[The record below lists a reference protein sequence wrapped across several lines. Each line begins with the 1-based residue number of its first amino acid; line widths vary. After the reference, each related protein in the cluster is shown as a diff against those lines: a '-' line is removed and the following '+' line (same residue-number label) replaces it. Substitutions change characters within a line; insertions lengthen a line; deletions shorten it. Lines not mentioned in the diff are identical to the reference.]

1 MDKVLKVKIT
11 DKIKKEAEVDPELKY
26 INQYNTGLT
35 PDEFK
40 KFYSWAKNKYGSHDN
55 ILREMGAYDIQGA
68 WKLQNSGKSIVD
80 PNTGHGP
87 DTFKKPNHI
96 TFSNQSQY
104 HNEQM
109 PGGSWFQQDNKWKFK
124 PSQTIM
130 QHYTKPQLQEYF
142 NKNEKDVDL
151 LFD

>member
-1 MDKVLKVKIT
+1 MDKFLKVKIT
-11 DKIKKEAEVDPELKY
+11 DKIKKEAETDPELKY
-26 INQYNTGLT
+26 INQYNTGLN

-55 ILREMGAYDIQGA
+55 ILREMGAYDIQGV

-96 TFSNQSQY
+96 TFSNLIATIHY
-104 HNEQM
+104 
-109 PGGSWFQQDNKWKFK
+109 WK
-124 PSQTIM
+124 S
-130 QHYTKPQLQEYF
+130 
-142 NKNEKDVDL
+142 
-151 LFD
+151 